1 MGRPRV
7 SQLVIFSAL
16 PFLLLSSARTTSVRT
31 TVYLDGTVQRQIQ
44 ADFEDRERDVLPEL
58 KSALP
63 HADRVTETTVADG
76 QQATRGVILANA
88 DDLDGVSLEYL
99 DIAQEPLSLFTHYTF
114 KETLTVPSDT
124 ATDVE
129 KAGLDKAV
137 FEYRVTM
144 PGRVLEA
151 TAIPSRAPVK
161 TLPAAAT
168 APGAPPVA
176 SPAPLPGPPPAPAA
190 AAPEAPAAPEAA
202 PAPEAGATPDEQAAA
217 SEPQATPEA
226 AGTPEAAPAAP
237 ESAELAPPLAPPNAV
252 ASAPPVTPVP
262 GPPEGPATDA
272 VLTGSTA
279 TWTTL
284 SAAHDQ
290 YDITVTSRR
299 LRWGYVLTLL
309 YILAFVAYKLTDF
322 LLHRARL
329 KPKRI

>member
-31 TVYLDGTVQRQIQ
+31 IVYLDGTVQRQVQ
-44 ADFEDRERDVLPEL
+44 ADFLQDRARAVLPEL

-63 HADRVTETTVADG
+63 HADRDTEVTVADG
-76 QQATRGVILANA
+76 QQATRSVILANA

-99 DIAQEPLSLFTHYTF
+99 DIAQEPLSLFTRYTF
-114 KETLTVPSDT
+114 HETLTVPSDT

-151 TAIPSRAPVK
+151 TATPSRAPVK
-161 TLPAAAT
+161 TLPTAAS
-168 APGAPPVA
+168 APSAPPVA
-176 SPAPLPGPPPAPAA
+176 PPAPALATPPAPTA
-190 AAPEAPAAPEAA
+190 AAPEMPAAPEAT
-202 PAPEAGATPDEQAAA
+202 PAPEAGAPPDE
-217 SEPQATPEA
+217 SATPE

-237 ESAELAPPLAPPNAV
+237 ETAPAAPAPAPAPPAAPPNSV
-252 ASAPPVTPVP
+252 ASAPQAIPAPA
-262 GPPEGPATDA
+262 PPEGPATEA